1 MVFILKEESEKSPGI
16 AVFSHKEFKKFSNY
30 KVFNLI
36 LEKLSRYFYFGVHWG
51 DSFKN
56 IEQFNFDNIDI
67 NFCYPEQLPELKKKR
82 NFKYSPY
89 NKIIY
94 SFKYFLPKK

>member
-36 LEKLSRYFYFGVHWG
+36 S
-51 DSFKN
+51 KN
-56 IEQFNFDNIDI
+56 CPDI
-67 NFCYPEQLPELKKKR
+67 FILVFIGEIHLK
-82 NFKYSPY
+82 
-89 NKIIY
+89 I
-94 SFKYFLPKK
+94 

>member
-36 LEKLSRYFYFGVHWG
+36 LEKLSRYFYFGVHWE
-51 DSFKN
+51 
-56 IEQFNFDNIDI
+56 IH
-67 NFCYPEQLPELKKKR
+67 LK
-82 NFKYSPY
+82 
-89 NKIIY
+89 I
-94 SFKYFLPKK
+94 